1 MCLRQKF
8 SGARNVIPVRPRLC
22 AARSEPRSCL
32 VWATL
37 DGKRVNCAVSREALN
52 DLTRSSHSQAEQLIE
67 AYRSNIS
74 KIATVAERKARAN
87 WFEPDGS
94 ILVQTA
100 DVS

>member
-1 MCLRQKF
+1 MSFQLDQDY
-8 SGARNVIPVRPRLC
+8 VRHDPSREAVLF
-22 AARSEPRSCL
+22 R
-32 VWATL
+32 ATL

-94 ILVQTA
+94 VLVQTA